1 MSRVWLT
8 SCSVLAPACI
18 VLVFLL
24 RAHLIAK
31 ERLYW
36 RLAQGVQ
43 SSPSEHSMRILFVGN
58 SFIHYNGGA
67 EKAHLSHS
75 AVVLPCSKAH
85 LERNR

>member
-1 MSRVWLT
+1 MSRVWLK

-36 RLAQGVQ
+36 QLAQGDRSLPNDQ
-43 SSPSEHSMRILFVGN
+43 SMKVLFVGN

-67 EKAHLSHS
+67 EKARFSHF
-75 AVVLPCSKAH
+75 AVVLPYCK
-85 LERNR
+85 RIW